1 MGAEI
6 VGIADGIL
14 TVRITGKLTQPEL
27 RAAQNQM
34 AASLQRQSKTRILVL
49 AEDFQGWA
57 QGGDWG
63 DLSFQMENDPFI
75 EKMAIV
81 GEKKWEDLALIFAAQ
96 GLRKFPVEY
105 FQTADLVKA
114 RAWLA
119 TASV

>member
-34 AASLQRQSKTRILVL
+34 AAILQRQSKTRILVL
-49 AEDFQGWA
+49 AEGFQGWA

-114 RAWLA
+114 RSWLA